1 MMSLQGA
8 LYPWR
13 FRIVLAL
20 LALLVGVIAWR
31 IVDLQVM
38 DQGFLKGQGDAR
50 SVRHIPIPAHRGLI
64 TDRNGEPLAVSTPV
78 TTLWGNPK
86 ELQAAR
92 ARWPELAKALGQDAA
107 VLSERL
113 QSQASREFMYL
124 VRGLTPEQG
133 QEILDLKIPGVYA
146 QEEFRRFYPAGEV
159 AAHVVGF
166 TDIDDRGREGMELA
180 YDEWLAGVPGKRQV
194 LKDRRGRLIKDVQVT
209 KNAKPGKAMA
219 LSIDLRL
226 QYLAHSELRNVV
238 HEYGAKAASLV
249 MVDVKT
255 GEILAMANQPT
266 YNPNNRRNLQPAAMR
281 NRAMIDVF
289 EPGST
294 VKPFSIAAALATG
307 KYQPDSVVNTLPGWM
322 RIGRYTIR
330 DVSRGGMLSL
340 TGILMKSSNVGISK
354 IALDIGAEPV
364 YAVMQQAG
372 FGQDTGLGF
381 PGERVGNLP
390 NHRKWRD
397 AETASLAYGYGL
409 SVTAV
414 QLAHAYAVLGNQ
426 GTNVPLS
433 LLRLDRAQDG
443 VQVIDK
449 QISGTVLQMLRAV
462 VEEEGGGGARAK
474 VPGYHVGGKS
484 GTAKKISGTG
494 GYTKDAYRSF
504 FAGVAPLS
512 NPRIAAV
519 VVVDE
524 PSKGQYYG
532 GLVAAPVFGK
542 VMARALRLMNVAPDN
557 LPPPAELQTAEAAKG
572 KEGAADADAIESPAA
587 TRRQRRPDPRADARQ
602 PQGSWWRPVPGGAGA
617 AA

>member
-1 MMSLQGA
+1 MMTIKGA

-31 IVDLQVM
+31 IVDLQVT
-38 DQGFLKGQGDAR
+38 DQAFLQGQGDAR

-107 VLSERL
+107 SLSERL
-113 QSQASREFMYL
+113 QSQASREFIYL

-133 QEILDLKIPGVYA
+133 QDVLDLKIPGVYS

-194 LKDRRGRLIKDVQVT
+194 LKDRRGRLIKDVQVV
-209 KNAKPGKAMA
+209 KNAKAGKAMA

-294 VKPFSIAAALATG
+294 VKPFSIAAALGTG

-426 GTNVPLS
+426 GVNVPLS
-433 LLRLDRAQDG
+433 LLRLDQTQDG

-449 QISGTVLQMLRAV
+449 QISATVLQMLRAV
-462 VEEEGGGGARAK
+462 VEEEGGGGSRAK

-557 LPPPAELQTAEAAKG
+557 LPPPAELQTAETSEGKG
-572 KEGAADADAIESPAA
+572 GRS
-587 TRRQRRPDPRADARQ
+587 
-602 PQGSWWRPVPGGAGA
+602 
-617 AA
+617 

>member
-1 MMSLQGA
+1 MMNLQGA

-13 FRIVLAL
+13 FRIVLTL
-20 LALLVGVIAWR
+20 LALLVGAIAWR

-107 VLSERL
+107 TLSERL
-113 QSQASREFMYL
+113 QSQASREFIYL

-133 QEILDLKIPGVYA
+133 QDILDLKIPGVYA

-209 KNAKPGKAMA
+209 KNAKAGKAMA

-294 VKPFSIAAALATG
+294 VKPFSIAAALGTG

-426 GTNVPLS
+426 GSNVPLS

-449 QISGTVLQMLRAV
+449 QISGIVLQMLRAV

-474 VPGYHVGGKS
+474 VPGYQVGGKS

-572 KEGAADADAIESPAA
+572 K
-587 TRRQRRPDPRADARQ
+587 
-602 PQGSWWRPVPGGAGA
+602 GGRI
-617 AA
+617 

>member
-1 MMSLQGA
+1 MMTIKGA

-38 DQGFLKGQGDAR
+38 DQAFLQGQGDAR

-107 VLSERL
+107 SLSERL
-113 QSQASREFMYL
+113 QSQASREFIYL

-133 QEILDLKIPGVYA
+133 QDVLDLKIPGVYS

-194 LKDRRGRLIKDVQVT
+194 LKDRRGRLIKDVQVV
-209 KNAKPGKAMA
+209 KNAKAGKAMA

-226 QYLAHSELRNVV
+226 QYLAHTELRNVV

-294 VKPFSIAAALATG
+294 VKPFSIAAALGTG

-426 GTNVPLS
+426 GVNVPLS
-433 LLRLDRAQDG
+433 LLRLDQTQDG

-449 QISGTVLQMLRAV
+449 QISATVLQMLRAV

-557 LPPPAELQTAEAAKG
+557 LPPPAELQTAETSEGKG
-572 KEGAADADAIESPAA
+572 GRS
-587 TRRQRRPDPRADARQ
+587 
-602 PQGSWWRPVPGGAGA
+602 
-617 AA
+617 

>member
-1 MMSLQGA
+1 MSLQGA

-557 LPPPAELQTAEAAKG
+557 LPPPTELQTAEAAKG
-572 KEGAADADAIESPAA
+572 K
-587 TRRQRRPDPRADARQ
+587 
-602 PQGSWWRPVPGGAGA
+602 GGRS
-617 AA
+617 

>member
-1 MMSLQGA
+1 MSLQGA

-133 QEILDLKIPGVYA
+133 QEVLDLKIPGVYA

-572 KEGAADADAIESPAA
+572 K
-587 TRRQRRPDPRADARQ
+587 
-602 PQGSWWRPVPGGAGA
+602 GGRS
-617 AA
+617 